1 MKRSVGLL
9 LFCLS
14 LPASSLAAAEQIPF
28 IDTHAHLENPLPR
41 DTSAAMEDAIKM
53 MDRFHIRTTLLMPVP
68 HVGQAATRNL
78 DDVETLAGLTA
89 QHPGRFFVVG
99 GAAALAPMLHG
110 GAAGEITDADRAQ
123 FAEAAQRVVDA
134 GVVGFGEIG
143 ITHFALPAMG
153 ARHQYG
159 QIAADHPYLLVLADI
174 AARNDIPIDVH
185 FDVVAQ
191 TMDLPPPLKSPP
203 NPARL
208 DSNLPAFERF
218 LSHNGKARIIWA
230 HAGGEPMRQRTVE
243 LCRALFER
251 HPNLYMSLR
260 VQLTGPHPAFA
271 LNSNG
276 SLKPIWKKLLT
287 DYSER
292 FVLGSDAFYT
302 DRPPDRRGGK
312 EEGMERFQMLLAQ
325 LPPEVAAK
333 IARDNARRIYRLP
346 G

>member
-1 MKRSVGLL
+1 MKVRVGLL

-14 LPASSLAAAEQIPF
+14 VPALPVIAAEQIPF
-28 IDTHAHLENPLPR
+28 IDTHAHLENPLPK
-41 DTSAAMEDAIKM
+41 DTSAAMADAIKM
-53 MDRFHIRTTLLMPVP
+53 MDRFDIRTTLLMPVP
-68 HVGQAATRNL
+68 HVGAAATRNL
-78 DDVETLAGLTA
+78 EDVETLAALTA

-99 GAAALAPMLHG
+99 GAAVLAPMLQG
-110 GAAGEITDADRAQ
+110 IAAAKVTDADRAR
-123 FAEAAQRVVDA
+123 FAAAAQKVADA

-159 QIAADHPYLLVLADI
+159 EIPADHPFLLMLSDI
-174 AARNDIPIDVH
+174 AARADIPIDVH

-191 TMDLPPPLKSPP
+191 DMALPPPLKSPP

-208 DSNLPAFERF
+208 DSNLAAFERF

-302 DRPPDRRGGK
+302 DRPADRRGGK